1 MVEKLVMVLKHL
13 QTKAEELPT
22 STSLIS
28 LLLRLHAPPPL
39 TGLQI
44 LPLPPPLSSS
54 PAKKGV
60 FGTVIFLFS
69 FAF

>member
-39 TGLQI
+39 PGLQI
-44 LPLPPPLSSS
+44 LPLPPPSSSS